1 MVKDKHAKALHFIE
15 NMKISDKCI
24 GYDARGKN
32 CCCLKQFLGD
42 EISIRDSKNFFC
54 NISYDLWNG
63 IGEDD
68 DEDMMKEKII
78 DFLIPFHVVINK
90 KEICFEFQVPDELPS
105 VRETM
110 EICLPTTCKLFG
122 IPRRMGQAVKAALL
136 RKEEA
141 ATNVLSTVAESKY
154 IGSSFYR
161 QFSNNL
167 IVPVMP
173 TSPKARKI
181 VKALNGQIISLSED
195 SLKAVDHIGQYH
207 RPKTVQSVTFGG
219 NNIIYGFPSG
229 LPEWNGLTKNKKHQA
244 LQKQIVD
251 ACKFPQMFCKVSY
264 MWSELIADNKPQC
277 VHTDFTPELV
287 EKTDPKPMIGFTSI
301 AKEGMMLLVWTRIPV
316 ASDYDPKPK
325 KKKQK
330 TGLPKEDDEAFE
342 HYFLYIPRGILLL
355 IQGNV
360 AHSGGFCFG
369 QNGLKDETNHRL
381 HFYCCPNNETKLDVD
396 KGKNHNLLDD
406 RYKYDEDILAELKNI
421 VLD

>member
-1 MVKDKHAKALHFIE
+1 ML
-15 NMKISDKCI
+15 
-24 GYDARGKN
+24 
-32 CCCLKQFLGD
+32 
-42 EISIRDSKNFFC
+42 
-54 NISYDLWNG
+54 
-63 IGEDD
+63 
-68 DEDMMKEKII
+68 
-78 DFLIPFHVVINK
+78 
-90 KEICFEFQVPDELPS
+90 
-105 VRETM
+105 T
-110 EICLPTTCKLFG
+110 
-122 IPRRMGQAVKAALL
+122 
-136 RKEEA
+136 
-141 ATNVLSTVAESKY
+141 
-154 IGSSFYR
+154 SS
-161 QFSNNL
+161 
-167 IVPVMP
+167 
-173 TSPKARKI
+173 KARNI
-181 VKALNGQIISLSED
+181 VKAVNGQIITLSEE
-195 SLKAVDHIGQYH
+195 SLKAVDDIGQYH

-219 NNIIYGFPSG
+219 TNIIYGFPSG
-229 LPEWNGLTKNKKHQA
+229 LPEWNGLTKNKKHKA

-381 HFYCCPNNETKLDVD
+381 HFYCCPNEETKLDVD